1 MENIYKI
8 LSFVFIIVTTLL
20 IIGVASYVTERSGL
34 SGIMGQTIESKG
46 TKKLTKE
53 EIIQK
58 WTSLLAYIFIFL
70 SILLSII
77 SNQIQR

>member
-34 SGIMGQTIESKG
+34 SGIMGQTTESKG